1 MNAGGE
7 AGSSATLRIAVLGCG
22 RIGST
27 FASRLSRAG
36 HDITAIARPGSARL
50 AQLRRDGAI
59 LEKAGMRTDVRVV
72 ERLDEQVCYDL
83 MIVTVLAHQVPAIMP
98 ALQRSRASCILFMFN
113 TFDPECLAEAVG
125 AERCAFGMPFVQ
137 AVLDGDGR
145 LDAKVG
151 VGGQKT
157 LIGEQRWVD
166 LFRAAGLPAALE
178 QEMPL
183 WLRCHVPLCV
193 AFESVSA
200 AGVRRGGGA
209 PWRTA
214 LALARGVHASFGL
227 IEAMGYDLHPS
238 SKRVIRRAP
247 APTVAA
253 MLWSLSR
260 VRSFRELL
268 ATGKAEAA
276 ALVDT
281 MMAQAARI
289 GAGVDVSE
297 IEAMRPEWTP

>member
-1 MNAGGE
+1 MNAVRG
-7 AGSSATLRIAVLGCG
+7 AWSSAPLRLAVLGCG

-27 FASRLSRAG
+27 FASRLARAG
-36 HDITAIARPGSARL
+36 HDVTAVARPGSARL

-59 LEKAGMRTDVRVV
+59 VDKAGTRTDVQVA
-72 ERLDEQVCYDL
+72 EQLDEQVDYDL
-83 MIVTVLAHQVPAIMP
+83 VIVAVLAHQVQAITP
-98 ALQRSRASCILFMFN
+98 ALQRSRALRVLFMFN
-113 TFDPECLAEAVG
+113 TFDPERLAEAVG
-125 AERCAFGMPFVQ
+125 AERSAFGMPFVQ

-145 LDAKVG
+145 LDVKVG

-157 LIGEQRWVD
+157 LLDERRWVD

-178 QEMPL
+178 PDMPL
-183 WLRCHVPLCV
+183 WLRCHAPLCV

-214 LALARGVHASFGL
+214 LVLARGVHASFGL
-227 IEAMGYDLHPS
+227 IKAMGYDLHPG
-238 SKRVIRRAP
+238 SKRMINRAP
-247 APTVAA
+247 APVVAA

-260 VRSFRELL
+260 ARSFRELL

-276 ALVDT
+276 ALVDVMT
-281 MMAQAARI
+281 AQAVRVV
-289 GAGVDVSE
+289 AGVDVSK
-297 IEAMRPEWTP
+297 IEAMRPK